1 MKKLTTN
8 FLKNNK
14 IKWMKNKLMK
24 MRADIT
30 EIESSKYIQT
40 LKNRFFKETIKIDD
54 LFVTLVQEKRERF
67 KMYKIRKKIRL
78 EMGKET

>member
-14 IKWMKNKLMK
+14 IKWMKNKLIK
-24 MRADIT
+24 IRADII
-30 EIESSKYIQT
+30 EIESNKYIQT

-54 LFVTLVQEKRERF
+54 LFVTLVKGKRERF
-67 KMYKIRKKIRL
+67 KMYKIRKKN
-78 EMGKET
+78 